1 MDAYIRLMRVKKS
14 EILLIEDDLAL
25 GASILEVLQ
34 LSDFK
39 VQWLVDGLKA
49 LEYLQKNM
57 PDIIISDLMM
67 PAMNGEQL
75 FINIRKK
82 NKFDTI
88 PFIIITANMDDGV
101 RYRQLENGVNDYIMK
116 PFKSKEL
123 ILKIKNLL
131 VLRNNIEK
139 KYKPDP
145 YSKVTIKLSERDF
158 LSSVNEYII
167 RNLKLKISVDEL
179 STNLFISRSTLDK
192 RIRKLTNKNVSQ
204 YVREFKLEYAIKL
217 IDLGE
222 RNMQFLVDETG
233 FNSLSYFSISFK
245 SYVGFTTRDYIKS
258 LNNRD

>member
-1 MDAYIRLMRVKKS
+1 MDTYLSLMRVKQN
-14 EILLIEDDLAL
+14 EILLIEDDLSL
-25 GASILEVLQ
+25 GDSIAEVLR
-34 LSDFK
+34 LNDFN
-39 VQWLVDGLKA
+39 VQWLVDGQKA
-49 LEYLQKNM
+49 LEYLQKNV

-67 PAMNGEQL
+67 PSMDGEQL
-75 FINIRKK
+75 FLNTRK
-82 NKFDTI
+82 NKKFNAI

-145 YSKVTIKLSERDF
+145 FSKVTIKISEKDF
-158 LSSVNEYII
+158 LSSVNDYIVG
-167 RNLKLKISVDEL
+167 NLKSKISVDEL
-179 STNLFISRSTLDK
+179 STHLFVSRSTLDK
-192 RIRKLTNKNVSQ
+192 RIRKLTKKNVSQ

-222 RNMQFLVDETG
+222 RNIQFLVDETG
-233 FNSLSYFSISFK
+233 FNSLSYFSTSFK
-245 SYVGFTTRDYIKS
+245 SYVGLTTRDYFKS
-258 LNNRD
+258 L

>member
-1 MDAYIRLMRVKKS
+1 MDAYISIMRVKKS
-14 EILLIEDDLAL
+14 EILLIEDDIAL
-25 GASILEVLQ
+25 GASISEVLQ
-34 LSDFK
+34 LNDFN
-39 VQWLVDGLKA
+39 VQWLEDGLKA

-75 FINIRKK
+75 FINIRK
-82 NKFDTI
+82 NKKFNTI

-101 RYRQLENGVNDYIMK
+101 RYRQLENGVNDYILK

-145 YSKVTIKLSERDF
+145 FSKVTIKLSEKDF
-158 LSSVNEYII
+158 LSSVNDYIVK
-167 RNLKLKISVDEL
+167 NMKSKISVDEL
-179 STNLFISRSTLDK
+179 STHLFVSRSTLDK

-204 YVREFKLEYAIKL
+204 YIREFKLEYAIKL

-222 RNMQFLVDETG
+222 RNIQFLVDETG
-233 FNSLSYFSISFK
+233 FNSFSYFSTSFK
-245 SYVGFTTRDYIKS
+245 SYVGLTTRDYFKS
-258 LNNRD
+258 L

>member
-1 MDAYIRLMRVKKS
+1 MDAYISLMRVKKS
-14 EILLIEDDLAL
+14 EILLIEDDIAL
-25 GASILEVLQ
+25 GASIAEILQ
-34 LSDFK
+34 LNDFN
-39 VQWLVDGLKA
+39 VQWLEDGLKA

-75 FINIRKK
+75 FINIRK
-82 NKFDTI
+82 NKKFNTI

-101 RYRQLENGVNDYIMK
+101 RYRQLENGVNDYILK

-145 YSKVTIKLSERDF
+145 FSKVTIKLSEKDF
-158 LSSVNEYII
+158 LSSVNDYIVKNI
-167 RNLKLKISVDEL
+167 KSKISVDEL
-179 STNLFISRSTLDK
+179 STHLFVSRSTLDK

-204 YVREFKLEYAIKL
+204 YIREFKLEYAIKL

-222 RNMQFLVDETG
+222 RNIQFLVDETG
-233 FNSLSYFSISFK
+233 FNSFSYFSTSFK
-245 SYVGFTTRDYIKS
+245 SYVGLTTRDYFKS
-258 LNNRD
+258 L